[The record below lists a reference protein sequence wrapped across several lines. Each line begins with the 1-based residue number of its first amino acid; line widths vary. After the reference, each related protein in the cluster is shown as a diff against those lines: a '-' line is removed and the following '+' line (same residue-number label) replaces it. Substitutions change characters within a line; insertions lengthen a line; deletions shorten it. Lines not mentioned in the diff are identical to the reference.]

1 MTNITYLSHHYD
13 CVGAIDITHFR
24 ASVPSKM
31 HARFRGPNAVAMPLV
46 GQGVPCPEKKKK
58 IIYNSLIFFICLP

>member
-46 GQGVPCPEKKKK
+46 GQGVPGNTLPWKKK
-58 IIYNSLIFFICLP
+58 ILYIIV

>member
-31 HARFRGPNAVAMPLV
+31 RARFRGPNAMAMPLV
-46 GQGVPCPEKKKK
+46 GQGVPG
-58 IIYNSLIFFICLP
+58 NTLP

>member
-58 IIYNSLIFFICLP
+58 KLYIIV